1 MRNLFTFILILQ
13 RYDYFAIF
21 SIPILGYSL
30 KNLATETLDCDNQ
43 NRQNSVAFDKKK
55 QSLIFLKYSEFSL
68 FIDNQWFCILLRHF
82 IVTRIRILIGL

>member
-43 NRQNSVAFDKKK
+43 NRQNFVAFDKKK
-55 QSLIFLKYSEFSL
+55 QSLIFFNIADFHYSLIINGFVIYYVIPSL
-68 FIDNQWFCILLRHF
+68 QGYVSL
-82 IVTRIRILIGL
+82 